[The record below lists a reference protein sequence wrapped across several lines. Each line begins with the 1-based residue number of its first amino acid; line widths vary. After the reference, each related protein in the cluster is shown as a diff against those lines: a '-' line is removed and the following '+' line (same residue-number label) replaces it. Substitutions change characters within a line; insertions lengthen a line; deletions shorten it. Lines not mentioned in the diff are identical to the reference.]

1 MVATIVE
8 TILRVIIY
16 GMSVGGAFALVAIGF
31 SLIFGV
37 ARLLNLAQGSFF
49 LLGGYLTWIFV
60 DRVFDFASP
69 QVELVFSAIIAMVI
83 MFLIGV
89 ASYMM
94 VYPLEASFLGGLM
107 VIVAEGTFIVYAIN
121 FLFGSVVRSLPF
133 AAGNE
138 MVTILGVEVHI
149 QYFVILGFSVAAL
162 LSLLI
167 FLSKT
172 KFGKAIRAVAQDRE
186 AARLNGVNTTKVN
199 AVVYGISAVLATL
212 AAALTCSIPFPLEPL
227 VLPGTFL
234 GIAAI
239 VVVLGG
245 LGSLSGTVLASFIF
259 AYIPMTLEEI
269 NPSWFPGLGAYI
281 TGIAAPLIILFV
293 LLIRPTGLRGR
304 PLKELLRE

>member
-1 MVATIVE
+1 MVATIAE
-8 TILRVIIY
+8 IILRVIIY
-16 GMSVGGAFALVAIGF
+16 GMCVGGAFALVAIGF

-60 DRVFDFASP
+60 DRIFDLASP

-83 MFLIGV
+83 MFFIGV
-89 ASYMM
+89 ASYMI
-94 VYPLEASFLGGLM
+94 VYPLEASFLGVLM
-107 VIVAEGTFIVYAIN
+107 VSSAEGMFIVYTIY
-121 FLFGSVVRSLPF
+121 FLFGSVVRSLPY
-133 AAGNE
+133 AAPGT
-138 MVTILGVEVHI
+138 VTILGVKVI
-149 QYFVILGFSVAAL
+149 TQYLVILGFSIVAL
-162 LSLLI
+162 LSLLF
-167 FLSKT
+167 FLSKS
-172 KFGKAIRAVAQDRE
+172 KFGKAIRATAQDRE

-212 AAALTCSIPFPLEPL
+212 AAALTCSVPFPLEPL
-227 VLPGTFL
+227 SLPGIWL

-239 VVVLGG
+239 IVVLGG

-259 AYIPMTLEEI
+259 AYIPMALEEI
-269 NPSWFPGLGAYI
+269 NPSWFPGLGHYI
-281 TGIAAPLIILFV
+281 TGVTAPLIILFV